1 MTSRLHLI
9 LPAIFLLA
17 FAGWLFSD
25 EVAPPDLNS
34 ALKNVEQSLQQLQKE
49 IKDLQGSVKDLSRSV
64 KASRETRPV
73 SSRGCHGRCL
83 ERRPAAGAIPGSLRT
98 RAARRGHEILWP
110 GY

>member
-73 SSRGCHGRCL
+73 RLPRLSRSLPRTPS
-83 ERRPAAGAIPGSLRT
+83 RRWCDPRKLTNAGGAPRT
-98 RAARRGHEILWP
+98 
-110 GY
+110 